1 MSDSRNAVLGN
12 LRQSLR
18 RSDDRATAE
27 HAVEARLATH
37 AANLV
42 PERGRKNRV
51 GLIELFIA
59 EAAKVDVTIDRVD
72 ALAAVPRA
80 IAAYLSTHNLPAKV
94 TVAPD
99 PALDAV
105 PWQDQPTLGVRRGN
119 ADARDA
125 VTVTG
130 AFAGVAETGTLV
142 LLSSPDSPTGLNFLP
157 DAHIVVMMADRM
169 LGTFEDVWT
178 RVRSRGEGFM
188 PRAVNWITGPSRSA
202 DIEQTLL
209 LGAHGPKKLHLVLI
223 DEPGA

>member
-1 MSDSRNAVLGN
+1 MNAGRQDILGH
-12 LRQSLR
+12 LRRSLR
-18 RSDDRATAE
+18 RGEDRSAAE
-27 HAVEARLATH
+27 YSVDTRLALH

-42 PERGRKNRV
+42 PARGRKALGER
-51 GLIELFIA
+51 IDLFMS
-59 EAAKVDVTIDRVD
+59 EAAKVDVTIDRVTTI
-72 ALAAVPRA
+72 APVPRA
-80 IAAYLSTHNLPAKV
+80 VAAYLAAHNLPAKI

-99 PALDAV
+99 PELDAV
-105 PWQDQPTLGVRRGN
+105 PWRDQPTLGMRRGN
-119 ADARDA
+119 ADALDT

-142 LLSSPDSPTGLNFLP
+142 LLSGPNSPTGLNFLP
-157 DAHIVVMMADRM
+157 DAHIVVMTADRM

-178 RVRSRGEGFM
+178 RIRTCGDGFM